1 MQTLVVV
8 YSRRGKKG
16 REFDQSGSLH
26 LVAPDAENVN
36 LTSIVPT
43 NGGGFNSCH
52 QQKKISRARTVM
64 WSRSTD
70 GPPGLR
76 MKSGTTGSVSSRSD
90 RSAASSHSTLPSTT
104 TDKWDVFLDAINRKK
119 ISRIRMGSDSRD
131 RNQSF
136 FFCLKEREIF
146 KLNS

>member
-26 LVAPDAENVN
+26 LVAPDAENAN
-36 LTSIVPT
+36 STSDSS
-43 NGGGFNSCH
+43 NEWGGSTVAINK
-52 QQKKISRARTVM
+52 KKISRARTVM

-119 ISRIRMGSDSRD
+119 ISRIRLDSDSRD
-131 RNQSF
+131 RIQSF